1 MNTKTLWRRLNDLE
15 ECERISRFSDLK
27 NVDIQTETGSV
38 KTTLYNLNVLNQL
51 AMVEMYDDDDDTF
64 LMEYRTE

>member
-64 LMEYRTE
+64 LMEYRTV